1 MRTLPKHIA
10 FEFDRSNSDYEYVLT
25 LLVEHPQ
32 LDGGLRFHIDTEF
45 LLLNGFEW
53 QAIQPQIQM
62 PSSTSGEPSRGK
74 FTFPNLDRRAI
85 ALLQNVVNPATV
97 RMDFYDG
104 DDFDLNSIPRAP
116 KEGVTPVPFRRIPP
130 QQLVN
135 AVTSDLAVSVEMAGP
150 NLRVE
155 TYPRLRATKKRMP
168 GLFV

>member
-10 FEFDRSNSDYEYVLT
+10 FQFDRSVSDYEYVLT

-32 LDGGLRFHIDTEF
+32 LDGGLRFHIDTEK

-53 QAIQPQIQM
+53 EAIQPQIQM

-74 FTFPNLDRRAI
+74 FTFPNIDRRAI
-85 ALLQNVVNPATV
+85 ALLQDVVNPATV

-104 DDFDLNSIPRAP
+104 DDFNLNSVPRVV
-116 KEGVTPVPFRRIPP
+116 KDGVTPVPFRRIPP
-130 QQLVN
+130 LYMVN
-135 AVTSDLAVSVEMAGP
+135 AVTSDLAVSVEIAGP
-150 NLRVE
+150 DLRVE
-155 TYPRLRATKKRMP
+155 SYPRLRATKSRMP